1 MARSHSGSACW
12 GGHMKTDYSRQT
24 YIEQALAAGVCA
36 GVVNDPLPLTPIP
49 AVADVLAIAPLGRAV
64 PRGRAV

>member
-1 MARSHSGSACW
+1 
-12 GGHMKTDYSRQT
+12 MKTDYSRQT
-24 YIEQALAAGVCA
+24 YIEQALAA

>member
-1 MARSHSGSACW
+1 
-12 GGHMKTDYSRQT
+12 MKTDYSRQT

-36 GVVNDPLPLTPIP
+36 GVVNDPLPLTLIP